1 MTYSALYKMD
11 NTQLK
16 VTKECDNDVKLN
28 PQSTSS
34 FSVTVCGAVMQ
45 LVSLFPQ
52 HRIMPEMR
60 FWMFSGNYIS

>member
-11 NTQLK
+11 TTQLK

-45 LVSLFPQ
+45 LV
-52 HRIMPEMR
+52 
-60 FWMFSGNYIS
+60 